1 MGRVF
6 KNLYKLATG
15 LQTNPAKQNEIVF
28 IFMTM
33 LILDSKDAF
42 LEIQKPGRLARI
54 NNVPT
59 SKQPSAR
66 TWFKNTNKKKSREC
80 FTAELC
86 QNSFV
91 QPCSFSCIV
100 HCSCACQIFLW
111 VTSSLLFKK
120 VLKKCGHPPSKTE
133 KHKIIGSFKHD
144 QPVLTF

>member
-66 TWFKNTNKKKSREC
+66 T
-80 FTAELC
+80 
-86 QNSFV
+86 
-91 QPCSFSCIV
+91 
-100 HCSCACQIFLW
+100 
-111 VTSSLLFKK
+111 
-120 VLKKCGHPPSKTE
+120 
-133 KHKIIGSFKHD
+133 
-144 QPVLTF
+144 